1 MVELSK
7 KISSLVG
14 KTNAEY
20 ELIKEGDK
28 VLIGFS
34 GGKDSW
40 TLLHTLNRMKKVA
53 RYNFDFKA
61 HRGILTSSLNIHY
74 TLLDIRYLLML
85 QVGQIDIELKQ
96 TSN

>member
-1 MVELSK
+1 MIELSK

-34 GGKDSW
+34 GGKDSL
-40 TLLHTLNRMKKVA
+40 TLLHTLNRMKKV
-53 RYNFDFKA
+53 
-61 HRGILTSSLNIHY
+61 
-74 TLLDIRYLLML
+74 
-85 QVGQIDIELKQ
+85 
-96 TSN
+96 